1 MVNRRILVALSAS
14 LLVAIVACE
23 DITAAD
29 GARVNVILTPKV
41 GSAACVIANPEP
53 AAVKVDQGISFV
65 NNSTVHLTI
74 VLVENNLPLV
84 SVAPGDT
91 SGAVKFNDPGIHQ
104 YYSQGCGSGTSEL
117 HTLSVTV
124 N

>member
-41 GSAACVIANPEP
+41 GSAACVIADPEP